1 MNILKSRVAL
11 LLPPKTPDALQANPF
26 WGLLYED
33 GTARMNFP
41 LGNQCHGQI
50 GISFQ
55 DNEITIGQCA
65 WKHGKYVHP
74 ATFHVNAKPSEC
86 SADDWRDYMNRA
98 GVSGTECVIALPP
111 SMARHFVLRLPS
123 MEETEIK
130 EAAAWEVA
138 DRLGIER
145 SMLTLDAMP
154 IGRGGDVLAVAIEH
168 TTISSLLDPLYAAGL
183 QPTLVEPQCVA
194 VARTLSML
202 HRRQSDQATV
212 RSVFDFGA
220 TDSAFMVLAGD
231 GLVFYKHLDHSGEA
245 LIAAISK
252 HTGVTKEQ
260 AIGMLAGS
268 KSCDETSSITR
279 AVRDATR
286 STHESIATDAMKCLR
301 HYGVTNRGPLSSQTI
316 ITGSAGW
323 NQHLSTVLSSTC
335 NQDVIPDF
343 DVQHIQGLSK
353 QITNT
358 TGWQIALGA
367 SLAKINLNKQ
377 RRVSDYFGREAA

>member
-1 MNILKSRVAL
+1 
-11 LLPPKTPDALQANPF
+11 
-26 WGLLYED
+26 
-33 GTARMNFP
+33 MNFP
-41 LGNQCHGQI
+41 FVNQCNGQI

-65 WKHGKYVHP
+65 WKHGRYVHP
-74 ATFHVNAKPSEC
+74 TTFHVQANPSEIC
-86 SADDWRDYMNRA
+86 ADDWRDYMSRA
-98 GVSGTECVIALPP
+98 GISGTECVITLPT
-111 SMARHFVLRLPS
+111 SLAHHYVLRLPS

-145 SMLTLDAMP
+145 SMLALDAMP

-168 TTISSLLDPLYAAGL
+168 ETISNLLDPLYAAGL
-183 QPTLVEPQCVA
+183 QPTRVEPQCVA
-194 VARTLSML
+194 LARTLSML
-202 HRRQSDQATV
+202 HRRQNDQATV
-212 RSVFDFGA
+212 RSVFDFG
-220 TDSAFMVLAGD
+220 TNDSAFMVLAGD
-231 GLVFYKHLDHSGEA
+231 GLVFYKHLDHCGDA

-252 HTGVTKEQ
+252 HTGVTREQ

-268 KSCDETSSITR
+268 NDCDDTSSITR

-323 NQHLSTVLSSTC
+323 NQHLSSVLSSTC

-353 QITNT
+353 EIVDTN
-358 TGWQIALGA
+358 GWQIALGA

-377 RRVSDYFGREAA
+377 RRVSDFFGREAA

>member
-1 MNILKSRVAL
+1 MNVLKSPVTL
-11 LLPPKTPDALQANPF
+11 LLSPKTPDSLQANPF

-33 GTARMNFP
+33 GTARMNFSFV
-41 LGNQCHGQI
+41 NQCNGQI

-55 DNEITIGQCA
+55 DDEVTIGQCA

-74 ATFHVNAKPSEC
+74 TTFHVKAKPSELC
-86 SADDWRDYMNRA
+86 ADDWRDYMNRA

-111 SMARHFVLRLPS
+111 SMANHHVLRLPS

-138 DRLGIER
+138 DRLGIDR
-145 SMLTLDAMP
+145 SMLAFDAIP
-154 IGRGGDVLAVAIEH
+154 IGRGVDVLAVAIEH
-168 TTISSLLDPLYAAGL
+168 AIISSLLDPLYAAGL
-183 QPTLVEPQCVA
+183 QPTRVEPQCIA

-202 HRRQSDQATV
+202 HRRQSDKATV
-212 RSVFDFGA
+212 RSVFDFG
-220 TDSAFMVLAGD
+220 TNDSAFMVLAGD
-231 GLVFYKHLDHSGEA
+231 GLVFYKHLDHSGDA
-245 LIAAISK
+245 LIEAISK
-252 HTGVTKEQ
+252 HTGVTQEQ

-268 KSCDETSSITR
+268 KHCDETSSITR

-286 STHESIATDAMKCLR
+286 STHESISTDAMKCLR

-323 NQHLSTVLSSTC
+323 NQHLGSVLSSTC

-353 QITNT
+353 QIIDTN
-358 TGWQIALGA
+358 GWQIALGA

-377 RRVSDYFGREAA
+377 RRVSDIFWREAA